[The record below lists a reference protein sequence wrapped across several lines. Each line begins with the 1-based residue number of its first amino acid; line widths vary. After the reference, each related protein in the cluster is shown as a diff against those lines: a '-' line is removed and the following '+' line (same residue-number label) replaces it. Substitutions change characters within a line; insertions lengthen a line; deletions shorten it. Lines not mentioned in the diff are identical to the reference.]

1 MLDCNDVKLTQE
13 ICKYGACVAQDWL
26 DPFNLKCAARV
37 KHSPRHNYLYIGAE
51 LTRLTLRVLA

>member
-1 MLDCNDVKLTQE
+1 LDCNDVKLTQE

-37 KHSPRHNYLYIGAE
+37 KHGHGFLDVSAKFR
-51 LTRLTLRVLA
+51 RLM